1 MATLPTDTPPLATAT
16 ATATAT
22 AKAAPSTVTRV
33 EIRQTALWITLNRPD
48 SRNALSAALVNELD
62 AHLAAA
68 ASNPA
73 VRCVVI
79 TGAGSAF
86 CAGAD
91 LKSPPGQVVNGRQ
104 GVTLADVLA
113 RIQDHPKPVIAAVNG
128 AAFAGGLGL
137 VGASDIVV
145 ITEDAPCSF
154 SEVRIGVIPAVISVV
169 CLPKL
174 GPAHGMKLLLTGER
188 FDGRRAVELG
198 LAHRAVPADQLQA
211 AVQQE
216 VDALRLAGPTALAEC
231 KKLVR
236 RIPTLDRDAALQEAT
251 EWSLRMFLSAEAA
264 EGMAAFREKRPPAWA
279 LPAAND

>member
-1 MATLPTDTPPLATAT
+1 MATLPPDVPPPADG
-16 ATATAT
+16 
-22 AKAAPSTVTRV
+22 AAANTTVTRL
-33 EIRQTALWITLNRPD
+33 EIRQGAAWITLNRPD

-62 AHLAAA
+62 AHLQAAA
-68 ASNPA
+68 VNPA

-113 RIQDHPKPVIAAVNG
+113 RMQDHPKPVIAAVNG

-137 VGASDIVV
+137 VGASDIV
-145 ITEDAPCSF
+145 ITAEDATFSF
-154 SEVRIGVIPAVISVV
+154 SEVKIGVIPAVISVV

-174 GPAHGMKLLLTGER
+174 GPSHGMKLLLTGER
-188 FDGRRAVELG
+188 FDGRRAVQVG

-216 VDALRLAGPTALAEC
+216 IDALRLAGPNALAEC

-236 RIPTLDRDAALQEAT
+236 RIPTLGRDAALQEAA
-251 EWSLRMFLSAEAA
+251 EWSLRMFLSPEAA